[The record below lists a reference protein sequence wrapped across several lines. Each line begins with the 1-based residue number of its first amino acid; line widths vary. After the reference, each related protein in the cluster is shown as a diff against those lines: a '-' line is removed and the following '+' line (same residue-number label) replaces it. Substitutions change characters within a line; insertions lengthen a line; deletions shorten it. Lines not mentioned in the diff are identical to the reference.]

1 MAKTGAAA
9 AQPPDDLAGKRPALT
24 VAPDEPSDAER
35 LAADATAPAR
45 VADDGSML
53 VPLVTVNGS
62 ADIRIPAPRKWR
74 AVAKN
79 ALFSQG
85 DALTWAGRTLSTD
98 DYATF
103 IQLDPDGDELDAFW
117 REWGRLTGEAL
128 ADFLA
133 SRS

>member
-1 MAKTGAAA
+1 MAGRAAA
-9 AQPPDDLAGKRPALT
+9 AQPPDDLASKRPALS
-24 VAPDEPSDAER
+24 VAKDDEHSDAER
-35 LAADATAPAR
+35 LAADATSVERAG
-45 VADDGSML
+45 DDGSML
-53 VPLVTVNGS
+53 VSLVTVNGS
-62 ADIRIPAPRKWR
+62 AELRIPAPRKWR